1 MIQCVLSMET
11 WLSALEIADLVRR
24 KAVKPLEV
32 LDAILARLD
41 AVNPAL
47 NAFCLV
53 TADVARVAARE
64 AEIAVMKGEPIGPL
78 HGVPLSVKD
87 VLPTR
92 GLVTTGGS
100 RLFADFV
107 PGEDALA
114 VGRLKAAG
122 TVLLGKTNTSEF
134 GHKAFTE
141 CPLFGVT
148 RNPWDPTLT
157 PGGSSGGGAA
167 AVASGVGP
175 IALGSDAG
183 GTIPV
188 PASVS
193 GLVGLKPSFGRVP
206 DRAVFGG
213 FERVNHVG
221 PITRTVRDAAAVLDV
236 VAGGDDRDRGSL
248 PREVGSFLE
257 ACDGEVKGLHVAWT
271 PHLGYAAVDPKGL
284 AICEQRAGAFEDL
297 DRPVG

>member
-1 MIQCVLSMET
+1 MIQCGPSMET
-11 WLSALEIADLVRR
+11 WHSALELAELVRR
-24 KAVKPLEV
+24 KEVKPLEI
-32 LDAILARLD
+32 LDAILARLE
-41 AVNPAL
+41 AVNPIL

-64 AEIAVMKGEPIGPL
+64 AEIAVMKGEPLGPL

-92 GLVTTGGS
+92 GLTTTGGS
-100 RLFADFV
+100 RLFADFL
-107 PGEDALA
+107 PEEDALA

-141 CPLFGVT
+141 SPLFGVT

-175 IALGSDAG
+175 IAVGTDAG
-183 GTIPV
+183 GSIRI
-188 PASVS
+188 PASFC
-193 GLVGLKPSFGRVP
+193 GLYGFKPSFGRVP

-213 FERVNHVG
+213 FGRVHPLG
-221 PITRTVRDAAAVLDV
+221 PLPLPGRD
-236 VAGGDDRDRGSL
+236 
-248 PREVGSFLE
+248 P
-257 ACDGEVKGLHVAWT
+257 
-271 PHLGYAAVDPKGL
+271 
-284 AICEQRAGAFEDL
+284 GA
-297 DRPVG
+297 